1 MEAIIAAR
9 VGEVKFSF
17 NLIQPPQ
24 TRAGNMLNFPYLRD
38 QAELSVN
45 GGGLSTI
52 WLKDHQALV
61 LRKTRPGFDAPTIAA
76 ITDILSSIDRGE
88 MNDLR
93 YLVYD
98 FAHGMR
104 EAPKPAS
111 GFGDIAAENSE
122 LIVDTPVITLAWARG
137 LMSGSDFDFAMHCSA
152 IVAEKSAHFSFS
164 GDPSDLL
171 GLYAAV
177 GRTLGFVKAERL
189 MENNTALT
197 AEEAHELLIVRDV
210 VEPQSGAPAIENYL
224 AQFGRRYNASH
235 AIFRAQRMVQPVVD
249 RRSLAAL
256 ERN

>member
-1 MEAIIAAR
+1 
-9 VGEVKFSF
+9 
-17 NLIQPPQ
+17 
-24 TRAGNMLNFPYLRD
+24 MLNFTYPHP

-45 GGGLSTI
+45 GGCLSTL
-52 WLKDHQALV
+52 WLKDRQALV
-61 LRKTRPGFDAPTIAA
+61 LSKTRPGFDAPTIRT
-76 ITDILSSIDRGE
+76 ITDILSAIGRRELRDI
-88 MNDLR
+88 R

-98 FAHGMR
+98 FAHGAR
-104 EAPKPAS
+104 EAPRPAD
-111 GFGDIAAENSE
+111 GFGEIAAENSE

-152 IVAEKSAHFSFS
+152 IVAEKNAQFSFL

-189 MENNTALT
+189 IERNAALT
-197 AEEAHELLIVRDV
+197 AEEARDLLIVRDV
-210 VEPQSGAPAIENYL
+210 VEPQAGIAAMENYL

>member
-1 MEAIIAAR
+1 
-9 VGEVKFSF
+9 
-17 NLIQPPQ
+17 
-24 TRAGNMLNFPYLRD
+24 MLNFPYLRD
-38 QAELSVN
+38 QAELS
-45 GGGLSTI
+45 GAGDGLSTV
-52 WLKDHQALV
+52 WLKDHKALV
-61 LRKTRPGFDAPTIAA
+61 LRKTRPGFDAPTTKT
-76 ITDILSSIDRGE
+76 ITDILSSIERGE
-88 MNDLR
+88 LKELR

-98 FAHGMR
+98 FAHGTR
-104 EAPKPAS
+104 EAPKPAD
-111 GFGDIAAENSE
+111 GFGEVTALNSE

-152 IVAEKSAHFSFS
+152 LVAEKTAHFSFS

-189 MENNTALT
+189 MESNTALT
-197 AEEAHELLIVRDV
+197 AEEAHDLLIVRDV
-210 VEPQSGAPAIENYL
+210 VEPQPGVAAIENYL

-235 AIFRAQRMVQPVVD
+235 AIFRAQRMVQPLVD